1 MAPELSPP
9 PSFSPHRRWSIGFNV
24 LLILCVVFS
33 VVVMVNYLSR
43 DYFWRVHWGNR
54 GRAELSPL
62 TVKFLQSL
70 TNQVKVTLY
79 YKKDE
84 PLYTTIA
91 ALLNEYRMINPRITI
106 QAVDYLRDPG
116 TAQKVKEDYKLV
128 SVTDQNLVIFDCEGR
143 TQVVNGNSL
152 AKYVLEQV
160 HGDKEQEFQRRPTE
174 FLGEKMFTSALL
186 TVANPKPLNA
196 YVVKGHGEHPIDG
209 NDPTG
214 YLKFGAM
221 LEQQNNVRVY
231 SLSLRGTNPIP
242 LDCHLLIIA
251 GPRSTFFEPELQKID
266 QYLAQ
271 GGRLFALFGPS
282 TNRDSGLEQVLA
294 KWGVEVGTNVIK
306 DPDNTLLD
314 VAMVVSDFSS
324 HPIVNPLLQSQIALF
339 TPRSVGKAKDRSQAA
354 DAPKAEEIAF
364 TGPRAFSSSDPD
376 GRRRFPLIVAVE
388 KGGIKGAITERGA
401 TRIVV
406 VGSST
411 FLANV
416 PLDSAA
422 NRDFAGFAVNWLL
435 DRTQLL
441 DALGPQPV
449 TVYRL
454 VMTRAQLQQAQWILL
469 AGMPGVTL
477 VVGGLVWLRRRR

>member
-1 MAPELSPP
+1 
-9 PSFSPHRRWSIGFNV
+9 
-24 LLILCVVFS
+24 
-33 VVVMVNYLSR
+33 
-43 DYFWRVHWGNR
+43 
-54 GRAELSPL
+54 
-62 TVKFLQSL
+62 
-70 TNQVKVTLY
+70 
-79 YKKDE
+79 
-84 PLYTTIA
+84 
-91 ALLNEYRMINPRITI
+91 
-106 QAVDYLRDPG
+106 
-116 TAQKVKEDYKLV
+116 
-128 SVTDQNLVIFDCEGR
+128 
-143 TQVVNGNSL
+143 
-152 AKYVLEQV
+152 
-160 HGDKEQEFQRRPTE
+160 
-174 FLGEKMFTSALL
+174 
-186 TVANPKPLNA
+186 
-196 YVVKGHGEHPIDG
+196 
-209 NDPTG
+209 
-214 YLKFGAM
+214 
-221 LEQQNNVRVY
+221 
-231 SLSLRGTNPIP
+231 
-242 LDCHLLIIA
+242 
-251 GPRSTFFEPELQKID
+251 
-266 QYLAQ
+266 
-271 GGRLFALFGPS
+271 LFALFGPS